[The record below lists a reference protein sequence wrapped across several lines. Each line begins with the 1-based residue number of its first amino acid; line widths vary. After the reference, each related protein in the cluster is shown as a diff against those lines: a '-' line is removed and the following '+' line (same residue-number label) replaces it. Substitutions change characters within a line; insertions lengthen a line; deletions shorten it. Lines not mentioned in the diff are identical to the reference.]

1 MKRYLARFLAVL
13 LLATGITAAASAPA
27 QAAVNNC
34 GVAICVWDPTN
45 FSGSPMYYW
54 TINSIPNG
62 GCINFGSAI
71 NDRMRA
77 GRNNVTWIATFYTG
91 ANCSGSVVVTLSQFS
106 SAGQYRNCA
115 NTIYD
120 KSTGYWNSFASGCN
134 AFPNDRHISSVWT
147 VH

>member
-1 MKRYLARFLAVL
+1 MAGLAL
-13 LLATGITAAASAPA
+13 LLAMVFTTTMAAAAPA
-27 QAAVNNC
+27 NAAVNNC

-54 TINSIPNG
+54 TINQIPNG

-91 ANCSGSVVVTLSQFS
+91 ANCSGSAVVTLSQWGS
-106 SAGQYRNCA
+106 VGQYRNCA

-120 KSTGYWNSFASGCN
+120 KPGGYWNSFASGCN
-134 AFPNDRHISSVWT
+134 SFPNDRHISSVWT
-147 VH
+147 KH